1 MIRFSTV
8 FVTVIMTLGCSQK
21 PPEAVRPS
29 VILPVDTLTH
39 ASRDIARG
47 WDTAGSTDA
56 RPALTYWGDNRPT
69 LVLTCRG
76 ISTMVQV
83 RGLEPKQAWPQP
95 PLEIRFGDTVR
106 SKVPDVRNIGDQ
118 VAFETSFGIADAV
131 LDRISDGSAIVV
143 SFNNQSA
150 TFPAPPAED
159 RRLFSQRCASLVPA
173 GMRGAA
179 AT

>member
-1 MIRFSTV
+1 M
-8 FVTVIMTLGCSQK
+8 L
-21 PPEAVRPS
+21 
-29 VILPVDTLTH
+29 LPVETVTH
-39 ASRDIARG
+39 ASRNMASG
-47 WDTAGSTDA
+47 WDAAGSTDA

-76 ISTMVQV
+76 ISTAVQV

-95 PLEIRFGDTVR
+95 PLEIRFGDTAR
-106 SKVPDVRNIGDQ
+106 SKVPDVRNIGAQ
-118 VAFETSFGIADAV
+118 VAFETSFAIADAV

-143 SFNNQSA
+143 SFNSQSA

-159 RRLFSQRCASLVPA
+159 RRLFSQRCARLVPA
-173 GMRGAA
+173 GMRGTA